1 MLGQVVSLV
10 IKHFLQVESS
20 VWCVTLA
27 EVGYEGDVSMYV
39 GVVIFFLQI

>member
-1 MLGQVVSLV
+1 MLGQVVSLL

-27 EVGYEGDVSMYV
+27 EVGYEGDVICKYVSMYV
-39 GVVIFFLQI
+39 VN